1 MSKTKLWITILLTV
15 IVLALIGWNMTDF
28 SDDTAP
34 GPVNDH
40 WRHNEK
46 KRNCST
52 ISREKPLLRL
62 KRAQRR
68 ASNTAALTALTN
80 EPG

>member
-34 GPVNDH
+34 GPVNDQDP
-40 WRHNEK
+40 
-46 KRNCST
+46 T
-52 ISREKPLLRL
+52 YQTP
-62 KRAQRR
+62 
-68 ASNTAALTALTN
+68 AARWLI
-80 EPG
+80 